1 MVDIFR
7 AFKGVW
13 PKVADGVY
21 VTDTARIIGDVD
33 LGADV
38 SIWYGSVLRG
48 DVGSIRIGART
59 NIQDLS
65 MLHMSTGISN
75 TLIGEEV
82 TVGHNVVIHGALIG
96 DGALIGM
103 GAILLDNCEIGAEA
117 VITRENGDLAEQV
130 LAATLGQPIDVVAD
144 LVAGPLF
151 GTLINLLKPEGRY
164 TTAGAIGGAV
174 VTLDLRTIYLKHLQL
189 HGSSQGTR
197 SAFRRLVGHIE
208 EGRVKPLLWQTYP
221 LSRIREA
228 QTAFMAKHF
237 VGKLVMQPDRKW
249 RAIGSPE
256 C

>member
-117 VITRENGDLAEQV
+117 VI
-130 LAATLGQPIDVVAD
+130 AAGTVV
-144 LVAGPLF
+144 
-151 GTLINLLKPEGRY
+151 
-164 TTAGAIGGAV
+164 TAGAKIPPRTLV
-174 VTLDLRTIYLKHLQL
+174 VGTPGKVVRELREGEWQ
-189 HGSSQGTR
+189 QGRILAARYVELAQAHRR
-197 SAFRRLVGHIE
+197 S
-208 EGRVKPLLWQTYP
+208 
-221 LSRIREA
+221 
-228 QTAFMAKHF
+228 
-237 VGKLVMQPDRKW
+237 
-249 RAIGSPE
+249 
-256 C
+256 